1 MRIPN
6 DIDQIIWEIAE
17 SNRPEDV
24 LDFERR
30 YPSYRLELHKR
41 IKMVA
46 ALRQG
51 KPDQPAEAPARFTP
65 KPSISPTRGLHPALI
80 AFAAV
85 LAVVA
90 IGGVTQSILSK
101 SPEVQARVEVPR
113 QPYTETPAPDQNA
126 TSPQGVNPQMSPPI
140 NPQGN
145 LQGNQETANGVGP
158 ANLDAAGK
166 PVDDGLLNA
175 PDSGERIPEFHRK
188 KSLKLAKAP
197 LMAAL
202 KLIADSGGLRCE
214 FAPGFPNPDVVVDFR
229 EMSPVEML
237 QQLGRDYAFSTFEE
251 GERNVLFVP
260 AVDPA
265 ERSKPAPKPTDGDVT
280 RPGEVDGEPAGDP
293 SISIGPSTPDRPV
306 PEKPSGKNPQK
317 VKPGKGNT
325 RITPLPAPMR

>member
-46 ALRQG
+46 ALKQG
-51 KPDQPAEAPARFTP
+51 KPGQTVDAPAKFTP
-65 KPSISPTRGLHPALI
+65 KPAVSPTRGLHPALI

-101 SPEVQARVEVPR
+101 SPEVQARVEIPR
-113 QPYTETPAPDQNA
+113 QPFAETPTPNGGSN
-126 TSPQGVNPQMSPPI
+126 TSQGNTAQVSPPTYPQGS
-140 NPQGN
+140 
-145 LQGNQETANGVGP
+145 QEMTNGAAGP
-158 ANLDAAGK
+158 NLDAAGK
-166 PVDDGLLNA
+166 PIDDGLLNA
-175 PDSGERIPEFHRK
+175 PDSGERVPEFHRK

-229 EMSPVEML
+229 EMSPVEMI

-280 RPGEVDGEPAGDP
+280 RPGEDNGDPAGDP
-293 SISIGPSTPDRPV
+293 SISIGPSSPDRPV
-306 PEKPSGKNPQK
+306 PEKPAGKNPQK